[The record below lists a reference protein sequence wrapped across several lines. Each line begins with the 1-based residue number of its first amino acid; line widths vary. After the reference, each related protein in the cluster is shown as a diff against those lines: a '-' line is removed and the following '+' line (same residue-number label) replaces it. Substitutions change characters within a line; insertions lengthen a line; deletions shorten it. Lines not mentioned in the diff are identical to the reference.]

1 MQCCN
6 VSDNLIQNG
15 NAGHSLSCSHQYFQQ
30 CQVIAKLSKTRMKTL
45 SFLFRENAP
54 ISSRLN
60 AVDLYLVVCIFFV
73 FGKTFSAADVFLIQ
87 LKLSIFSCLAGV
99 CRNIAVAEEEAET
112 TDEVGDGDDEEHD
125 GQ

>member
-1 MQCCN
+1 
-6 VSDNLIQNG
+6 
-15 NAGHSLSCSHQYFQQ
+15 
-30 CQVIAKLSKTRMKTL
+30 MKTL

-99 CRNIAVAEEEAET
+99 CRNIVVAEEEAET

-125 GQ
+125 GQWVWWPPGQERTDEEAGELKLQSHG